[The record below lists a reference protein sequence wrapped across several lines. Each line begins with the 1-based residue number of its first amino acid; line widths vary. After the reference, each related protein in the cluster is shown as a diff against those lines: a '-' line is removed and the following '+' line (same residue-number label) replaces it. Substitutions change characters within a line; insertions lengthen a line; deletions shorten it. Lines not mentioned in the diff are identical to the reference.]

1 MNLAPILL
9 AQAAAPDPG
18 FVLLLQMA
26 LIVGIFYL
34 VWFRPVRQKQKR
46 LEEQIKSMK
55 AGDKVVLSSGIFG
68 QIMGAEDDAFWV
80 KVDEKTRLK
89 VLKSAVAGFQ
99 AQPKEETEKK

>member
-1 MNLAPILL
+1 MNLTPFLI
-9 AQAAAPDPG
+9 AQAAPADPG

-46 LEEQIKSMK
+46 LEEQIKNMK

-89 VLKSAVAGFQ
+89 VLKSAVAGKQ
-99 AQPKEETEKK
+99 GAPPEKTEK

>member
-1 MNLAPILL
+1 MNLTSFLL
-9 AQAAAPDPG
+9 AQAAPADPG

-46 LEEQIKSMK
+46 LEEQIKNMK
-55 AGDKVVLSSGIFG
+55 PGDKVVLSSGIFG
-68 QIMGAEDDAFWV
+68 QIMGAEDDAFVV

>member
-1 MNLAPILL
+1 MNLTPLL
-9 AQAAAPDPG
+9 IAQAAPADPG

-89 VLKSAVAGFQ
+89 VLKSAVSGFQ
-99 AQPKEETEKK
+99 ARPKEETEKK

>member
-1 MNLAPILL
+1 MNLTSFLI
-9 AQAAAPDPG
+9 AQAAPADPG

-46 LEEQIKSMK
+46 LEEQIKNMK